1 MSENIRI
8 KCGSEIRDRKKQGER
23 GVALLLAVFALLIV
37 TSVALGMMYLSD
49 SETSVNANFRDEQT
63 AYYAAKAGLEEARDR
78 MRWNAGSGITINSS
92 LPTAKP
98 GAAGGALYI
107 LNPTGSETVAP
118 WTTTNAYFDD
128 EICKEVSCG
137 GGQVPPTS
145 GWYSSVNSNST
156 YAASPVLS
164 YKWMRIT
171 LKTNQSAAGTA
182 NVMYVN
188 GSSASASSNYYVC
201 WYPNHEFASSTACA
215 LPNKPVYLLTT
226 LAVTKSGTRRILQ
239 YEMTSDTL
247 NLTFPGALTMDGTGD
262 VMSGPNSNPYNVQGS
277 DTSGCG
283 ETATANST
291 AAVAVNDAADQA
303 TVVAGI
309 PTNRWPNYTGS
320 GGTTPDVV
328 ATTMPASYQ
337 SVSSLQALVAQV
349 EANANQTLNGT
360 VTPVTSIPNASTV
373 QITVVNG
380 DLSLSGNV
388 TGNGLLL
395 VTGTYSACGNV
406 GWNGMV
412 LVIGKGIV
420 TGCGGG
426 NNQYTGAMLVAQTL
440 NPSTGA
446 LLSSV
451 GVPTFNWSGGGGNGI
466 YYSLGCINQASY
478 LADFQIVAS
487 RELLY

>member
-1 MSENIRI
+1 
-8 KCGSEIRDRKKQGER
+8 
-23 GVALLLAVFALLIV
+23 
-37 TSVALGMMYLSD
+37 
-49 SETSVNANFRDEQT
+49 
-63 AYYAAKAGLEEARDR
+63 

-92 LPTAKP
+92 LPTVKP

-337 SVSSLQALVAQV
+337 SVSSLQALVARLK
-349 EANANQTLNGT
+349 ANANQTLNGT
-360 VTPVTSIPNASTV
+360 VTRRHHIPAMPATV

-395 VTGTYSACGNV
+395 VTGTILLAANV

-426 NNQYTGAMLVAQTL
+426 NNQYTGACSSPRLSIRSPGVAVHGWRPHLQLERRRRQRHLLQQRLHHPGVESLRLQDRRVARIAGLVLVPVVA
-440 NPSTGA
+440 PIVVREGEST
-446 LLSSV
+446 
-451 GVPTFNWSGGGGNGI
+451 
-466 YYSLGCINQASY
+466 
-478 LADFQIVAS
+478 
-487 RELLY
+487 E

>member
-1 MSENIRI
+1 M
-8 KCGSEIRDRKKQGER
+8 DRKKQSER
-23 GVALLLAVFALLIV
+23 GVALLLALVALLIV
-37 TSVALGMMYLSD
+37 TSIGLGMMYLSD
-49 SETSVNANFRDEQT
+49 SETAVDSNFRDEQT
-63 AYYAAKAGLEEARDR
+63 AYYSAKAGLEEVRDR
-78 MRWNAGSGITINSS
+78 MRWNAGSGITINAS

-98 GAAGGALYI
+98 GAASGVLYI

-137 GGQVPPTS
+137 GGQVPPTT
-145 GWYSSVNSNST
+145 GWYVSPALTASST

-188 GSSASASSNYYVC
+188 GSSSSTTSNYYVC
-201 WYPNHEFASSTACA
+201 WYPNNEFASSTPCA

-226 LAVTKSGTRRILQ
+226 LAVTKSGTRRMLQ
-239 YEMTSDTL
+239 YEITSDTL
-247 NLTFPGALTMDGTGD
+247 NLTFPGALTLDGTGD
-262 VMSGPNSNPYNVQGS
+262 VMSGPSSNPYNVEGA
-277 DTSGCG
+277 DTAGCG
-283 ETATANST
+283 AAATT
-291 AAVAVNDAADQA
+291 GKVAAVAVDDAADRA

-309 PTNRWPNYTGS
+309 PSNRWSNYTGS
-320 GGTTPDVV
+320 GSSSPDVE
-328 ATTMPASYQ
+328 AATMPSSYQ
-337 SVSSLQALVAQV
+337 SVTALQNLVTQI
-349 EANANQTLNGT
+349 ENNANQTLDGT

-373 QITVVNG
+373 QITVVRG
-380 DLSLSGNV
+380 DLSLSGNT

-395 VTGTYSACGNV
+395 VTGTYSACGTV

-426 NNQYTGAMLVAQTL
+426 SNLYTGAMLVAQTL
-440 NPSTGA
+440 NPISGQ
-446 LLSSV
+446 LLTSV

-466 YYSLGCINQASY
+466 YYSSGCINEASY
-478 LADFQIVAS
+478 LADYQIVAS